1 MIDVPDLRDWLRA
14 EPEDDTLIGDLL
26 TAAVAMA
33 EDEIGGPLEVEGEG
47 VPADLQLAV
56 RLLVAHW
63 YEQRQVVVVGR
74 NVTDLPFGVSRI
86 FANHR
91 RVVV

>member
-1 MIDVPDLRDWLRA
+1 MIEVPDLRDWLRA
-14 EPEDDTLIGDLL
+14 EPEDDTLLHDLL

-33 EDEIGGPLEVEGEG
+33 EDEIGGPLEVEDEG
-47 VPADLQLAV
+47 VPADIQLAI

-63 YEQRQVVVVGR
+63 YEQRQISVVGR